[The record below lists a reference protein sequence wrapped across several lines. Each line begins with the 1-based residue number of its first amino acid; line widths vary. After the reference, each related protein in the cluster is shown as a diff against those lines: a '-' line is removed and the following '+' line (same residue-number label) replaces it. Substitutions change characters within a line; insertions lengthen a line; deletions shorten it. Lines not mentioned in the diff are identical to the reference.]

1 MDQVSQNASD
11 TAQDTDYIL
20 PDSSAKRLSEAD
32 LDGMNADE
40 LQMTI
45 NEIYA
50 RHHRKFVTKSIQQYF
65 DEKSWYSGRKI

>member
-45 NEIYA
+45 N
-50 RHHRKFVTKSIQQYF
+50 
-65 DEKSWYSGRKI
+65 D